1 MVLKI
6 INLNDCM
13 NPPRNTWK
21 EAIQPI
27 GHRVNLSPIVIVV
40 VVEFV
45 VVVVVVIEFLFS
57 TRRPLAK

>member
-1 MVLKI
+1 MDLKI
-6 INLNDCM
+6 KNLNDCM

-40 VVEFV
+40 VV
-45 VVVVVVIEFLFS
+45 VVVIEFLFS